1 MLINYHYECED
12 KSKKYD
18 CPHCPDWFVRDEDYG
33 TESDES
39 YTEESSWGWE
49 GEDYVRRPA
58 EVKSPVKRRFR
69 SWYNHFSHILLRHE
83 EEICQFLLT
92 KQKLIP
98 MPKWCVHD
106 GLVETVNAASAV
118 FMQIGWRL

>member
-1 MLINYHYECED
+1 MLITYHYECED

-69 SWYNHFSHILLRHE
+69 SWYNHFSHILLG
-83 EEICQFLLT
+83 T
-92 KQKLIP
+92 KKRFA
-98 MPKWCVHD
+98 
-106 GLVETVNAASAV
+106 N
-118 FMQIGWRL
+118 FY